1 VRRRNSATDPSMGEK
16 TRLVLELWAKRATVK
31 EIAERLGVSSGTVR
45 YYLKKMGLPA
55 GRRRKVDEG
64 KLKQIVEM
72 RKSGAKIREIAER
85 LSITRDAVRYYLRK
99 AGLAGVRQR
108 KVDEGKL
115 RQMVELWHKNLT
127 LKEIAR
133 QVGLSEYTVIERLHM
148 MGLRRRRKC
157 PRIGR
162 EELESLS
169 RTLDDEEI
177 AKMYSTSK
185 ICIRSLRRRYGILK
199 RRRGVNWSVEAANK
213 IVEALRERCYTTNRD
228 LLKAGVLL
236 DSRVLKALHELSSEV
251 RRVKLEATSTSRYT
265 VLHPRAYGMSILY
278 LPGCEDE
285 VAELI
290 VSNMVNVNVPKATI
304 TNLLKNNGAPEELI
318 DAVIRRVQLAKL
330 NRSQ

>member
-1 VRRRNSATDPSMGEK
+1 VPGLTMEE
-16 TRLVLELWAKRATVK
+16 RLKLVSELWVKRATVK

-45 YYLKKMGLPA
+45 YYLKKMGLSA

-72 RKSGAKIREIAER
+72 RMSGAKIREIAEQ
-85 LSITRDAVRYYLRK
+85 LGITRDAVRYYLEK
-99 AGLAGVRQR
+99 AGLAGARQR
-108 KVDEGKL
+108 KVDEDKL

-133 QVGLSEYTVIERLHM
+133 QLGLSEYTVIEWLHM
-148 MGLRRRRKC
+148 MGLRRRKRC

-169 RTLDDEEI
+169 RTMDDEEI
-177 AKMYSTSK
+177 AKMYNTSK
-185 ICIRSLRRRYGILK
+185 ICIRVLRRRYGILRR

-213 IVEALRERCYTTNRD
+213 VVEALRERCYTTNRD
-228 LLKAGVLL
+228 MLKVGVLL
-236 DSRVLKALHELSSEV
+236 DSRVLKALQELSSEV
-251 RRVKLEATSTSRYT
+251 MRVKLETTSTFRYT
-265 VLHPRAYGMSILY
+265 VLHPRARGMSILY

-290 VSNMVNVNVPKATI
+290 VSNMVNVDVPKAAI
-304 TNLLKNNGAPEELI
+304 TNLLKANDVPEELI
-318 DAVIRRVQLAKL
+318 DAVHRRVQLAKL
-330 NRSQ
+330 SHSQ

>member
-1 VRRRNSATDPSMGEK
+1 MEE
-16 TRLVLELWAKRATVK
+16 RLKLVSEFWAKRATVK

-45 YYLKKMGLPA
+45 YYLKKMGLSA

-72 RKSGAKIREIAER
+72 RMSGAKIREIAEQ
-85 LSITRDAVRYYLRK
+85 LGITRDAVRYYLEK
-99 AGLAGVRQR
+99 AGLAGARQR
-108 KVDEGKL
+108 KVDEDKL
-115 RQMVELWHKNLT
+115 RQIVELWHKNLT

-169 RTLDDEEI
+169 RAMDDEEI
-177 AKMYSTSK
+177 AKMYNTSK
-185 ICIRSLRRRYGILK
+185 ICIRALRRRYGIL
-199 RRRGVNWSVEAANK
+199 RRRSVKRSVEAANK

-228 LLKAGVLL
+228 MLKVGVLL
-236 DSRVLKALHELSSEV
+236 DSRVLRALQELSSEV
-251 RRVKLEATSTSRYT
+251 MRVKLETTSTFRYT
-265 VLHPRAYGMSILY
+265 VLHPRARGMSVLY

-290 VSNMVNVNVPKATI
+290 VSNMVNVDVPKAAI
-304 TNLLKNNGAPEELI
+304 TNLLKANDVPEELI
-318 DAVIRRVQLAKL
+318 DAVHRRVQLAKL